1 MFYFHLR
8 VRIVLDPHTKMI
20 RKDEMEENGWMFL
33 KWRKVYYAL
42 HAKKRFK
49 FILAALRNIREVD
62 FHTFAMGTCSSF
74 LFIYQPWALG
84 SMA

>member
-33 KWRKVYYAL
+33 KWKKVSYAL

-74 LFIYQPWALG
+74 LFIYQP
-84 SMA
+84 

>member
-8 VRIVLDPHTKMI
+8 VRIVLDLHTKMI

-33 KWRKVYYAL
+33 KWKKVSFFC
-42 HAKKRFK
+42 KEKNFK
-49 FILAALRNIREVD
+49 SILAALRNIREVD

-74 LFIYQPWALG
+74 FLYQQ
-84 SMA
+84 

>member
-8 VRIVLDPHTKMI
+8 VRIVLDLHTKMI

-49 FILAALRNIREVD
+49 FILAAMRNIREVD

-84 SMA
+84 SMD

>member
-33 KWRKVYYAL
+33 KWKKVSYFFV
-42 HAKKRFK
+42 KKSISNQF
-49 FILAALRNIREVD
+49 
-62 FHTFAMGTCSSF
+62 
-74 LFIYQPWALG
+74 
-84 SMA
+84 

>member
-84 SMA
+84 SMD